1 MIFSR
6 EQISDWRKCSIC
18 TARRFKADLKAAGE
32 KIMSAEPSKY
42 KYFFTGG
49 TCIPDEFAISYFEDA
64 SNVVVVDRKGDMWR
78 QGKPFAKNTN
88 HVMETK

>member
-1 MIFSR
+1 MILSR

-18 TARRFKADLKAAGE
+18 VARQFEADLKAAGE

-49 TCIPDEFAISYFEDA
+49 TGVPDEFAIAYFEAA
-64 SNVVVVDRKGDMWR
+64 SNIVVVDRKGNMWR
-78 QGKPFAKNTN
+78 QGKPFA
-88 HVMETK
+88 E